1 VSFRWDEYLALARD
15 LSQKG
20 GEAATRSAINR
31 AYYAAYQTARH
42 HRGCRNAQVTRGG
55 SHGAVW
61 RTLKE
66 SGNPDW
72 RKAGNQGRDIL
83 ENRLKADYDDDV
95 PALPSMMYRTFRMT
109 EEILRLLGS

>member
-1 VSFRWDEYLALARD
+1 MSFRWEEYFILAKE

-20 GEAATRSAINR
+20 SEAATRSAISR
-31 AYYAAYQTARH
+31 AYYAAYHVARRHPGSKGATAT
-42 HRGCRNAQVTRGG
+42 QSG

-61 RTLKE
+61 RALRE
-66 SGNPDW
+66 SSDKNW

-83 ENRLKADYDDDV
+83 ENRHKADYDDVV
-95 PALPSMMYRTFRMT
+95 PELVRKMHSTIRMT